1 MRHLAKTLT
10 QVITTTTLGL
20 ALLAFPATVLA
31 DRDKTQ
37 SFHSF
42 QQPQGHKQNGRY
54 SDHKADH
61 RTDYRD
67 EHWDNRRDARRDV
80 YKDNYRDNYR
90 DNSDRAKA
98 YKYFEGNNYQKWRS
112 HRDDIRRGYIVWHQ
126 PRIYNNRYYY
136 HPEYDRYR
144 AHYLR
149 YHNGHRVVHHHHD
162 DNYLEW
168 VTTMLLLNEILDDDY
183 R

>member
-10 QVITTTTLGL
+10 QVITTTTIGL

-31 DRDKTQ
+31 DRDKAQ
-37 SFHSF
+37 SFHGF
-42 QQPQGHKQNGRY
+42 KQHQGHEQKERY
-54 SDHKADH
+54 RADSIKANHKS
-61 RTDYRD
+61 
-67 EHWDNRRDARRDV
+67 ERRDV
-80 YKDNYRDNYR
+80 SRDDHRDNR
-90 DNSDRAKA
+90 DRVEAFHHFN
-98 YKYFEGNNYQKWRS
+98 GNNYQQWRN
-112 HRDDIRRGYIVWHQ
+112 RRNYIVLHQ
-126 PRIYNNRYYY
+126 TRSYSDRYYH
-136 HPEYDRYR
+136 HPEYHRYR

-162 DNYLEW
+162 DSYLEW